1 MDHYAEPVQEHATL
15 PQHSEDDGRAPLA
28 LAAGLA
34 AGLVAGGLWAAV
46 VLVTDYE
53 LGIVAWGIGVLV
65 GAAMARVTMVRSNG
79 LAAAAGA
86 CALLGLVAGKVL
98 MGSTGALAEQYAND
112 PGILESVHAWQLYEQ
127 RELSVATLEE
137 LDALGQGDTLPD
149 ALWERMR
156 AEAGVRLS
164 AATRAE
170 REEVAGYAARRVV
183 RQLGIVG
190 AVRAQFSLFDVLWLL
205 LAVSTAFRMMAPAKG
220 GQPASL
226 QPA

>member
-1 MDHYAEPVQEHATL
+1 LRSGSPASTL
-15 PQHSEDDGRAPLA
+15 RGHQ
-28 LAAGLA
+28 
-34 AGLVAGGLWAAV
+34 
-46 VLVTDYE
+46 
-53 LGIVAWGIGVLV
+53 
-65 GAAMARVTMVRSNG
+65 
-79 LAAAAGA
+79 
-86 CALLGLVAGKVL
+86 
-98 MGSTGALAEQYAND
+98 
-112 PGILESVHAWQLYEQ
+112 LESVHAWQLYEQ

-137 LDALGQGDTLPD
+137 LEALGQGDTLPD

-156 AEAGVRLS
+156 AEAGVRLN

-170 REEVAGYAARRVV
+170 REEVAGYAGRRVV

-190 AVRAQFSLFDVLWLL
+190 AVRAQLSLFDVLRLL